1 MNKYV
6 FSHAGLI
13 LKGFIILIIGIEV
26 GRILFRLVWSILQ
39 DMMMI
44 LNAIVPNFFQNSIL
58 IAVTAVILLLII
70 SWGMGKVSFSKAL
83 SVVSRKRGLFCVR
96 IKQHLKQ
103 HSFFYQDQNF
113 PWTYA
118 IGVVMNEHEIEDL
131 TYYNIL
137 FPNLAGMI
145 TLFDVPAED
154 TSRVEITPEDLMAAS
169 ASLGMM
175 RLRKHN

>member
-1 MNKYV
+1 MSKYV
-6 FSHAGLI
+6 LSHAGLI

-26 GRILFRLVWSILQ
+26 SGVLFRLVWDILQ
-39 DMMMI
+39 DMTMI
-44 LNAIVPNFFQNSIL
+44 LNVIVPIFFQNSIL

-70 SWGMGKVSFSKAL
+70 SWGMGKVSFSKVL
-83 SVVSRKRGLFCVR
+83 SAVSRKRGLFCVR
-96 IKQHLKQ
+96 IKK
-103 HSFFYQDQNF
+103 HSFFCQDPNF

-118 IGVVMNEHEIEDL
+118 IGVVMNEYEIEGL

-169 ASLGMM
+169 ASLGMI
-175 RLRKHN
+175 RLRKHT